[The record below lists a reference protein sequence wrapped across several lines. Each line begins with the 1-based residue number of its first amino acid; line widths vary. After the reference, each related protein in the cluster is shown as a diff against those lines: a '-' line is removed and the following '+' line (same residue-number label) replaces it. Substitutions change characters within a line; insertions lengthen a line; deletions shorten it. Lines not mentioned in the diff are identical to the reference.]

1 MKKESSIVFCF
12 LEPSGYLMSCLRTFS
27 EMYHYHVHLIH
38 KPLKSEA
45 PFVLK
50 TNSYIHLYDE
60 NQYDKETLI
69 SLIEG
74 FSPELLFVGGWNITK
89 YLNAASFFHN
99 KGVPTVLGFDNK
111 WKGNLK
117 QWLAIPYGKFYLSK
131 IFDYAFVAGQAQK
144 KMALKLGFKNE
155 RIKTGIYSADLS
167 VFNELYQKNK
177 LGTSNSFYFLFVGR
191 YLRLKGIYELW
202 EAFIELQDELN
213 NDWEL
218 ICIGTG
224 DEFENRTIH
233 PKIKHLG
240 FVQPNDFN
248 NVIRPNGIFVM
259 PSHVEPWGVVVHEMA
274 ASGMPLVLSSE
285 VGAKEDF
292 LVEGV
297 NGFEIEAKSKDSI
310 KKALLRFMEMSSDE
324 IRTMGDESHK
334 LSKRNSPEKWSET
347 LMEFVY
353 QKSNIRQE

>member
-1 MKKESSIVFCF
+1 MKKEPSIVFCF

-74 FSPELLFVGGWNITK
+74 FSPELLFVGGWNISK
-89 YLNAASFFHN
+89 YLKVASFFHN

-111 WKGNLK
+111 WKGSLK
-117 QWLAIPYGKFYLSK
+117 QRLAIPYGKFYLSK

-144 KMALKLGFKNE
+144 KLALKLGFKND

-167 VFNELYQKNK
+167 VFNELYIKNK
-177 LGTSNSFYFLFVGR
+177 QENSNSFYFLFVGR
-191 YLRLKGIYELW
+191 YLKLKGIYELW
-202 EAFIELQDELN
+202 DAFVELLDELD

-224 DEFENRTIH
+224 EEYENRTIH
-233 PKIKHLG
+233 PNIKHLG
-240 FVQPNDFN
+240 FVQPDELLKF
-248 NVIRPNGIFVM
+248 IQPNGVFVL
-259 PSHVEPWGVVVHEMA
+259 PSYGDAWGVAVHEMA
-274 ASGMPLVLSSE
+274 AAGMPLVLSSE

-297 NGFEIEAKSKDSI
+297 NGFEIESKNKESI
-310 KKALLRFMEMSSDE
+310 KKALLKFMKMSPKE
-324 IRTMGDESHK
+324 IRKMGDESHR

-347 LMEFVY
+347 LMEFVH
-353 QKSNIRQE
+353 QKANVKQ